1 MAGSVM
7 WCSGLESGVRAPQ
20 GELGLNIRQ
29 KIYIFFF
36 LPMLSFLLSLK
47 ITENHS
53 TFNLTILIH

>member
-36 LPMLSFLLSLK
+36 LTYVVLSAQF
-47 ITENHS
+47 EN
-53 TFNLTILIH
+53 N